1 VKKAAEVSVIF
12 RPAIF
17 APPAA
22 DKLPVSTTIWR
33 EEEFRD
39 WPPLEWPEEPIR
51 PPAPSAL
58 LVWQIRLL
66 AAVGAVGIVLL
77 FQWLLTPEIRGEA
90 WFFWPVVASMAYR
103 ALWWVVEWMNYAR
116 PKFEQH
122 VPPKRQWTVDVLTTA
137 CPGEPRGMIL
147 RTLLA
152 MKAIRYPHTDYLCDE
167 GNDPILRQACEAL
180 GIRHVTRAV
189 KKDAKAGNI
198 NNALEQATGEI
209 AVVLDPDHEPS
220 PYLLDR
226 VLGHF
231 EDPMVGFV
239 QSVQAY
245 RNQGDG
251 MIADGAAKQTYLF
264 YGPVMIGMN
273 AYGTTQ
279 AIGANCVFRRE
290 ALDSIGGH
298 AAGLSEDMHTTMRLY
313 SEGWRSV
320 YVPEILTRGLVP
332 STLSAY
338 CKQQLKW
345 ACGSI
350 ELLLHEY
357 PKLFRGMTG
366 WQRLHYF
373 IAPLYFLRGFFGA
386 IDILIPIVCLVVGGI
401 PLRINLLEFLAM
413 YVPVV
418 LVATIIRQRSQYWA
432 IERRERGAH
441 LIGGLLGTGCWWAF
455 LRGSMCAF
463 LNIKLPYIPTPKDNE
478 AHDCWR
484 LATPNLIAA
493 GASVGAVIYG
503 LQRDWTPY
511 AWMMAAFAL
520 WNAAQLTWVAAL
532 GQQKTLER
540 LRYFLARRDW
550 IALLLTPLEKARASL
565 HGAVLHFMRERP
577 VLAAALAVLAA
588 VGLQVRLNTNTWQPE
603 TPLEFKETGGFY
615 VGARFAESERGA
627 FPAGFDAT
635 AREYGVKM
643 GLFPLTQEWGPP
655 ETKPFPRE
663 LLRTARLK
671 GAVPL
676 LRWEPRGSTFPQ
688 FARHP
693 KLHADRR
700 VFSGVLDGDFDEYL
714 RAFARSVRDFGDPV
728 LICLAPGMDAM
739 NQPWSGA
746 GGDSAEDFIEA
757 WDYIVALFNA
767 LGATNVGWVWQPA
780 TPNAFATHFPA
791 RTNVDW
797 IGVPALNV
805 GQLGGGSW
813 RTFADLYQ
821 PFRRKAEP
829 LHLPVLI
836 NEFGTS
842 RAGGDAAAWLRTAL
856 AGIRDDFPEIRGL
869 VLPRAQSWYAAQD
882 DAATGALAQGLADS
896 KFAPPVSVAP
906 RATLW
911 AEQSRR
917 TVRATAISGSVG
929 NFEMRVDGKPFYVR
943 GIAYN
948 PGHDWR
954 DGFVPLTRRELER
967 DFDRLRSVGA
977 NTIRRY
983 GTNWYDR
990 NILNVAQEKDLKVLF
1005 GFWFDQKLDYLT
1017 DDRKR
1022 AKYRAQ
1028 VRATVTDNR
1037 EEHAIIGW
1045 SLGNEVWGLLKHQY
1059 AQPYLTEVRHAHI
1072 DFVEELAREIHTI
1085 DPARPVFV
1093 AHEHSAQLA
1102 GTLADFAR
1110 GAPSVDFT
1118 AVNSYYEERISRLNT
1133 LMTQF
1138 DASRPYL
1145 VSEFGPDGYW
1155 ETSHAQHTPFGA
1167 VLEPA
1172 SPEKVRGYER
1182 GWDVHTAPHRGANI
1196 GGVAY
1201 CWRDRYEATA
1211 TWFGLTDAEGRL
1223 KPAGLA
1229 MQKVWT
1235 GRALAPG
1242 LQVLDLVGPESMV
1255 TPGSTIRVTAEI
1267 LVPPGV
1273 KVTYQWRVGSE
1284 NFDFKGAKIVA
1295 EEGQPTATITLPR
1308 KEGVYRVYF
1317 AVADAQ
1323 TTDEMNFPLHVT
1335 RDISAGQIFPTEI
1348 VSFRLRRALAGP

>member
-1 VKKAAEVSVIF
+1 MSEVSVIF
-12 RPAIF
+12 S
-17 APPAA
+17 
-22 DKLPVSTTIWR
+22 PVPNALARTPREVPGSTAIWR

-39 WPPLEWPEEPIR
+39 WPPLQWPEEPIR
-51 PPAPSAL
+51 PPAPSRAI
-58 LVWQIRLL
+58 VWQIRLL
-66 AAVGAVGIVLL
+66 AIVGAVGVVLFFQFL
-77 FQWLLTPEIRGEA
+77 FTPEIRGEA
-90 WFFWPVVASMAYR
+90 WFFWPVIASMAYR
-103 ALWWVVEWMNYAR
+103 ALWWLVEWLNYAR
-116 PKFEQH
+116 PKFEPH
-122 VPPKRQWTVDVLTTA
+122 VEPKRPWTVDVLTTA

-167 GNDPILRQACEAL
+167 GDDPVLREACEAL
-180 GIRHVTRAV
+180 GIRHVTRV
-189 KKDAKAGNI
+189 IKTSAKAGNI

-220 PYLLDR
+220 PYLIER

-231 EDPMVGFV
+231 ENPSVGFV

-279 AIGANCVFRRE
+279 AIGANCVFRRA

-313 SEGWRSV
+313 SKGWRSV

-350 ELLLHEY
+350 ELLLQEY
-357 PKLFRGMTG
+357 PKLLGGMTW

-386 IDILIPIVCLVVGGI
+386 IDIFIPIACLLVGGI
-401 PLRINLLEFLAM
+401 PLRINLVEFLAM

-418 LVATIIRQRSQYWA
+418 IVATAIRQRSQYWA
-432 IERRERGAH
+432 IETRERGAH
-441 LIGGLLGTGCWWAF
+441 LIGGLLGAGCWWVF
-455 LRGSMCAF
+455 IRGAMCAF
-463 LNIKLPYIPTPKDNE
+463 LRIKLPYIPTPKENE
-478 AHDCWR
+478 AHDCWG
-484 LATPNLIAA
+484 LATPNLLAA

-511 AWMMAAFAL
+511 SWMMAAFAL

-540 LRYFLARRDW
+540 LRYFFARRDW
-550 IALLLTPLEKARASL
+550 IGAITIAVEKALFLL
-565 HGAVLHFMRERP
+565 HVALMRFMRERP
-577 VLAAALAVLAA
+577 VLATALAVLVA
-588 VGLQVRLNTNTWQPE
+588 VGLQVRLNTNTWRPE
-603 TPLEFKETGGFY
+603 APLEFKDTGGFY
-615 VGARFAESERGA
+615 VGARFAEAERGT
-627 FPAGFDAT
+627 FPEGFDA
-635 AREYGVKM
+635 AAGQLGVKM

-655 ETKPFPRE
+655 ETKPFPRA
-663 LLRTARLK
+663 LLRQARLK

-688 FARHP
+688 FATHP
-693 KLHADRR
+693 KLRSDRR
-700 VFSGVLDGDFDEYL
+700 VFSAVLDGEFNDYL
-714 RAFARSVRDFGDPV
+714 TAFARSVRDFGDPV
-728 LICLAPGMDAM
+728 LICLAPGMDGM
-739 NQPWSGA
+739 DRPWSGA
-746 GGDSAEDFIEA
+746 GGDSGEDFAEA
-757 WDYIVALFNA
+757 WDYIVALFNDV
-767 LGATNVGWVWQPA
+767 GASNVGWVWQPA
-780 TPNAFATHFPA
+780 SPSAFTTHFPA
-791 RTNVDW
+791 KTNVDW
-797 IGVPALNV
+797 IGVPAMNT

-821 PFRRKAEP
+821 PFRRQAEP
-829 LHLPVLI
+829 LGLPVLL
-836 NEFGTS
+836 NEFGTAV
-842 RAGGDAAAWLRTAL
+842 AGGDAASWLRTAL

-882 DAATGALAQGLADS
+882 PTATRALADGLADS
-896 KFAPPVSVAP
+896 KLAPPISIAA
-906 RATLW
+906 RTGLW

-917 TVRATAISGSVG
+917 TVRAAAISGSVG
-929 NFEMRVDGKPFYVR
+929 NFELRVDGKPFYVR

-954 DGFVPLTRRELER
+954 DGFVPLTRRELEV
-967 DFDRLRSVGA
+967 DFDRLRAVGA

-990 NILNVAQEKDLKVLF
+990 NILQVAQEKDLKVLF
-1005 GFWFDQKLDYLT
+1005 GFWFDQKLDYVT
-1017 DDRKR
+1017 ADRKR
-1022 AKYRAQ
+1022 AQYRAQ
-1028 VRATVTDNR
+1028 VLATVADTRDER
-1037 EEHAIIGW
+1037 AIIGW
-1045 SLGNEVWGLLKHQY
+1045 SLGNEVWGLLKHQF

-1072 DFVEELAREIHTI
+1072 DFVEELAHEIHAL
-1085 DPARPVFV
+1085 DPQRPVFV

-1110 GAPSVDFT
+1110 GAPSIDFT
-1118 AVNSYYEERISRLNT
+1118 AVNSYYEDRISRLHG
-1133 LMTQF
+1133 LMTQH

-1155 ETSHAQHTPFGA
+1155 ETSHAQRTTFGA

-1172 SPEKVRGYER
+1172 SPEKIRGYER
-1182 GWDVHTAPHRGANI
+1182 GWGVHTEPHRGANI

-1201 CWRDRYEATA
+1201 CWRDRYEETA
-1211 TWFGLTDAEGRL
+1211 TWFGMTDADGRL
-1223 KPAGLA
+1223 KPTGLA
-1229 MQKVWT
+1229 VQKMWT
-1235 GRALAPG
+1235 GRASAPA
-1242 LQVLDLVGPESMV
+1242 LLVLDLEGANSAV
-1255 TPGSTIRVTAEI
+1255 TPGSTIRVTAEVQ
-1267 LVPPGV
+1267 LPPGAQV
-1273 KVTYQWRVGSE
+1273 AYRWRVGSD
-1284 NFDFKGAKIVA
+1284 NFDFKGAKIVP
-1295 EEGQPTATITLPR
+1295 EKGQPRATITLPR
-1308 KEGVYRVYF
+1308 KEGIYRVYF
-1317 AVADAQ
+1317 AVTTAQ
-1323 TTDEMNFPLHVT
+1323 TTDEMNFPVHVT
-1335 RDISAGQIFPTEI
+1335 RDISAGQIIPRDV